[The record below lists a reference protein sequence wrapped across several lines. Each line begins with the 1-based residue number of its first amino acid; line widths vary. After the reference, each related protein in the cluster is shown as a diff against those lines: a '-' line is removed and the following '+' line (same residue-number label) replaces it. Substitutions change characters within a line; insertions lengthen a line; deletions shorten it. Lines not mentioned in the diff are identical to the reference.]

1 MEETLRGLME
11 RVIREGTERRFAHL
25 TLQEDPFFH
34 RLRPEMRG
42 EAVDFGLTS
51 GQEAADQ
58 ATERYGRE
66 TEAMASVLRI
76 SVVRSEDQLQA
87 GPVVHFSE
95 YREKP
100 PRITLYRP
108 SMAEANRLIQ
118 ENHLEDLLGFADVEP
133 MHLAHELY
141 HHLEAKKLISGASR
155 FRLESFRL
163 GPLRFRTGLPS
174 LSEIAADRF
183 AVGVLKLRVPPKAAH
198 LITIYA
204 HNPDYARSFLNR
216 LQNLPE

>member
-1 MEETLRGLME
+1 MEGTLRDLME

-34 RLRPEMRG
+34 RLRPEMHRQ
-42 EAVDFGLTS
+42 ALDFGLAA

-58 ATERYGRE
+58 AMERYERE
-66 TEAMASVLRI
+66 PEAMAAVLRV
-76 SVVRSEDQLQA
+76 SVVRSGEQPQA
-87 GPVVHFSE
+87 GPMVHFSE

-100 PRITLYRP
+100 PQITLYRR
-108 SMAEANRLIQ
+108 STAEANQLIQ
-118 ENHLEDLLGFADVEP
+118 ENHLEDLLGLGDVEP
-133 MHLAHELY
+133 LHLAHELY
-141 HHLEAKKLISGASR
+141 HHLEAKRLTPGASR

-183 AVGVLKLRVPPKAAH
+183 AMRVLKLRVPPKATQ
-198 LITIYA
+198 LITIYV
-204 HNPDYARSFLNR
+204 HNPDYAWSFLTR
-216 LQNLPE
+216 LQSLPE

>member
-1 MEETLRGLME
+1 MEETLRDLME
-11 RVIREGTERRFAHL
+11 RVIPVGTERRFAHL

-34 RLRPEMRG
+34 RLRPEMHR
-42 EAVDFGLTS
+42 EAVDFGLTA
-51 GQEAADQ
+51 GRDAADQ
-58 ATERYGRE
+58 AMERYGQE
-66 TEAMASVLRI
+66 PEAMAAVLRI
-76 SVVRSEDQLQA
+76 SVVRSEEQSQA
-87 GPVVHFSE
+87 GPMVHFSE

-100 PRITLYRP
+100 PQITLYRR
-108 SMAEANRLIQ
+108 SMAEANQLIQ
-118 ENHLEDLLGFADVEP
+118 DHQLEGLLGFADVEP

-174 LSEIAADRF
+174 LREIAADRF
-183 AVGVLKLRVPPKAAH
+183 AMGVLKLRVPPKATQ

-204 HNPDYARSFLNR
+204 HNPDYAWTFLTRLRS
-216 LQNLPE
+216 LPE